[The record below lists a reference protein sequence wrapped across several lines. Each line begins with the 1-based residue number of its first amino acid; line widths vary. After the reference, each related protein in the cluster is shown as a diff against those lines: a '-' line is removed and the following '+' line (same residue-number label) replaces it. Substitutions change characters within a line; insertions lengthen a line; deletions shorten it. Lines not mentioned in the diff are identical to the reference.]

1 MMMMTTTTTLA
12 TVTAMATAK
21 VTETAKAMMVRIAAE
36 SWMAA
41 ESGMAA
47 ELGGGVFRIS
57 QCVDDAS
64 SRVEGAFVDGCCH
77 RCRWYV
83 VDVVVVIIRKLLS
96 LASSLVRC
104 CRHCR

>member
-1 MMMMTTTTTLA
+1 MMTTTTTLA

-47 ELGGGVFRIS
+47 ELGGGGYTDFSMCRRRIEQSGRSFR
-57 QCVDDAS
+57 
-64 SRVEGAFVDGCCH
+64 R
-77 RCRWYV
+77 R
-83 VDVVVVIIRKLLS
+83 LLS
-96 LASSLVRC
+96 SLSVVRC
-104 CRHCR
+104 